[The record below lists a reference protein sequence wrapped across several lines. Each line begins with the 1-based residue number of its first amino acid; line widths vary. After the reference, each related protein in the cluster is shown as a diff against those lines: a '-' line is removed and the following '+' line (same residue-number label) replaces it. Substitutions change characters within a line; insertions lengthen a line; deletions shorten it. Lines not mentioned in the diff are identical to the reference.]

1 MKPSKIDI
9 AGFLVLALVLGGG
22 YMGVIQRQ
30 ARQFNALKDR
40 IAALTAEGLAADGL
54 EVVLNSEQR
63 ELDEMTA
70 ARGKLLARIVAA
82 GEADIFLAHFG
93 AQAEAGN
100 VDVNLLR
107 PREITGSEYFNRLP
121 IDVHLEGDF
130 EAVYKILRELE
141 HGRWLATVDGLH
153 VKNDTSQ
160 ESCNVVMTIGLT
172 VDGKQ

>member
-1 MKPSKIDI
+1 MKPTKTDI
-9 AGFLVLALVLGGG
+9 AGFLVLAAVLGGG
-22 YMGVIQRQ
+22 YMGIIQSQ
-30 ARQFNALKDR
+30 ARAFNALKDK
-40 IAALTAEGLAADGL
+40 ITALKSEGLAADGL

-63 ELDEMTA
+63 ELDEMFA
-70 ARGKLLARIVAA
+70 ARGKLLDRIVDA

-107 PREITGSEYFNRLP
+107 PRDIANSEYFNRLQ

-130 EAVYKILRELE
+130 EAVYRILRELE

-153 VKNDTSQ
+153 VKNIPSEET
-160 ESCNVVMTIGLT
+160 CNVVMTIGLT
-172 VDGKQ
+172 VDGEQ

>member
-30 ARQFNALKDR
+30 ARQFNGLKER
-40 IAALTAEGLAADGL
+40 ITALTAEGLAADGL

-63 ELDEMTA
+63 ELDDMIA
-70 ARGKLLARIVAA
+70 ARGKLLARIVAVA
-82 GEADIFLAHFG
+82 EADVFLAHFG

-107 PREITGSEYFNRLP
+107 PREVVSQEYFNSLP

-130 EAVYKILRELE
+130 AAVYSMLRELE
-141 HGRWLATVDGLH
+141 HGRWLATVEGLH
-153 VKNDTSQ
+153 VKNDPSE